1 MVDKPNIKDWHFKI
15 KKNSRVVFWV
25 RNWLGFILPNKKLNL
40 GDASYVKNRKKFP
53 KFLEI
58 LENTNGET
66 NKPLFVWQDKTQPVP
81 NPKDYSAILFDFK
94 MPVFDIRFIYQK
106 YKKLPLPAG
115 MLLPKKTASVDF
127 SLEIE
132 FACLLGEGLL
142 DFLLLHPETTDTQL
156 SRISYLLQ
164 ATKTKISRTEY
175 IACPS
180 CGRTLFNL
188 QEVTEKV
195 KAKTNHLKGVKI
207 GIMGCMVN
215 GPGEMADSDF
225 GYVGS
230 ATGKVDLYL
239 GHKKI
244 QRSVPESQAVEKLIE
259 LIKEEGRW
267 VDAPAY

>member
-1 MVDKPNIKDWHFKI
+1 MEKQTNLFLFGKIKPNQFLTQKTTLLFFLILKCQSLIFGLSTKNIK
-15 KKNSRVVFWV
+15 N
-25 RNWLGFILPNKKLNL
+25 
-40 GDASYVKNRKKFP
+40 Y
-53 KFLEI
+53 
-58 LENTNGET
+58 
-66 NKPLFVWQDKTQPVP
+66 
-81 NPKDYSAILFDFK
+81 
-94 MPVFDIRFIYQK
+94 
-106 YKKLPLPAG
+106 PLPAG

-188 QEVTEKV
+188 QEVTERV

-267 VDAPAY
+267 VDAPA